1 MNAQNRQLKQKVV
14 AFLNRE
20 EIDFLDKLGK
30 DAWFSTGAKLSRTQ
44 IIEALV
50 NLMMD
55 LGVKANGVS
64 SKEALKE
71 HILAALQNLHPE
83 ISEKFRVL

>member
-1 MNAQNRQLKQKVV
+1 MDRDRKELKQKVV
-14 AFLNRE
+14 TFLNRE

-50 NLMMD
+50 NLMME
-55 LGVKANGVS
+55 LGVKANGVN
-64 SKEALKE
+64 SKEALRG
-71 HILAALQNLHPE
+71 HILEALRN
-83 ISEKFRVL
+83 S

>member
-1 MNAQNRQLKQKVV
+1 MDAKTKELKQKVV

-30 DAWFSTGAKLSRTQ
+30 DAWFSTGMKLSRTQ

-50 NLMMD
+50 NLMMEM
-55 LGVKANGVS
+55 GVKANGVA
-64 SKEALKE
+64 SKEELKRHIRQALE
-71 HILAALQNLHPE
+71 GHG
-83 ISEKFRVL
+83 

>member
-1 MNAQNRQLKQKVV
+1 MDKLQKELKQKVV

-50 NLMMD
+50 NLMMEM
-55 LGVKANGVS
+55 GVKANGVN
-64 SKEALKE
+64 SKEELKK
-71 HILAALQNLHPE
+71 HILRAVENFKTGSL
-83 ISEKFRVL
+83 K

>member
-1 MNAQNRQLKQKVV
+1 MNGPRKELKQKVV

-30 DAWFSTGAKLSRTQ
+30 DAWFSTGSKLSRTL

-50 NLMMD
+50 NLMME
-55 LGVKANGVS
+55 LGVKANGVN
-64 SKEALKE
+64 SKEALKK
-71 HILAALQNLHPE
+71 HIFDALDRL
-83 ISEKFRVL
+83 EKEK

>member
-1 MNAQNRQLKQKVV
+1 MDRDRKELKQKVV
-14 AFLNRE
+14 TFLNRE

-50 NLMMD
+50 NLMME
-55 LGVKANGVS
+55 LGVKANGVN
-64 SKEALKE
+64 SKEALRQ
-71 HILAALQNLHPE
+71 HILEALERLE
-83 ISEKFRVL
+83 RKE

>member
-1 MNAQNRQLKQKVV
+1 MKNKELKQKVV

-20 EIDFLDKLGK
+20 EIDFLDKFGK

-50 NLMMD
+50 NLAMEF
-55 LGVKANGVS
+55 GVVGRGVDS
-64 SKEALKE
+64 PEELKK
-71 HILAALQNLHPE
+71 HIVQA
-83 ISEKFRVL
+83 IEKFK

>member
-1 MNAQNRQLKQKVV
+1 MDRDRKELKQKVV
-14 AFLNRE
+14 TFLNRE

-50 NLMMD
+50 NLMME
-55 LGVKANGVS
+55 LGVKANGVN
-64 SKEALKE
+64 SKEALRE
-71 HILAALQNLHPE
+71 HIFEALE
-83 ISEKFRVL
+83 RSEK